1 MESQYNKNTKKETR
15 SGWLPAGGG
24 RVAGGVIVVIVGT
37 VLFAK
42 QFGAYFPE
50 WMFKWYMIPIVIGL
64 YVGARH
70 RFRNFGWLIPII
82 IGSVF
87 LVQEVVP
94 GVHVSQY
101 AWPLII
107 IGVGLFMIFRPRGS
121 SRRSEQWWEMK
132 AEETDQTSEGFFESV
147 TVFGEN
153 KKQILSKDFKGGESV
168 CFFGG
173 AEINLTQADINGR
186 VSIELVQVFGG
197 TRLIIPSNWKLET
210 EEMVSVFG
218 GLNDKRQFQ
227 NTPTDQSKVLVLKG
241 TCIFGGI
248 DIKSF

>member
-1 MESQYNKNTKKETR
+1 
-15 SGWLPAGGG
+15 
-24 RVAGGVIVVIVGT
+24 
-37 VLFAK
+37 
-42 QFGAYFPE
+42 
-50 WMFKWYMIPIVIGL
+50 
-64 YVGARH
+64 
-70 RFRNFGWLIPII
+70 
-82 IGSVF
+82 
-87 LVQEVVP
+87 
-94 GVHVSQY
+94 
-101 AWPLII
+101 
-107 IGVGLFMIFRPRGS
+107 
-121 SRRSEQWWEMK
+121 MK
-132 AEETDQTSEGFFESV
+132 AEETERTTEGFFESV

-173 AEINLTQADINGR
+173 AEINLSQADISGR

-227 NTPTDQSKVLVLKG
+227 NTPTDQSKVLVLRG